1 MVKLARILTSTS
13 DGLPLLTAQVK
24 CTEFQS
30 AEIQA
35 YVLSTSNNSNNNNN
49 NNNKNKI
56 APPSS
61 SSFCYINISSIAT
74 TASAFLSLGDAAL
87 VKARILIERATSSS
101 DAKVTDPFIANN
113 VIFREKVIRI
123 LSPLDGQKEVGK
135 FIVS

>member
-35 YVLSTSNNSNNNNN
+35 YVLSTSNNSNNNNYN
-49 NNNKNKI
+49 NNKI
-56 APPSS
+56 APSS
-61 SSFCYINISSIAT
+61 STSFCYINLSSIAT

-87 VKARILIERATSSS
+87 VKAKILIERATSS
-101 DAKVTDPFIANN
+101 DATVIDPFIAKN
-113 VIFREKVIRI
+113 VIFREEVLRI

-135 FIVS
+135 FLVS

>member
-24 CTEFQS
+24 STEFQS

-35 YVLSTSNNSNNNNN
+35 YLLSTSNNNDN
-49 NNNKNKI
+49 I
-56 APPSS
+56 APSS
-61 SSFCYINISSIAT
+61 SSSTFCYINLSSIAT

-113 VIFREKVIRI
+113 VIFREKVLRI

>member
-35 YVLSTSNNSNNNNN
+35 YLSSTSNNSNN
-49 NNNKNKI
+49 
-56 APPSS
+56 
-61 SSFCYINISSIAT
+61 SFCYINISSIAT

-87 VKARILIERATSSS
+87 VKAKILIERATLSS

-113 VIFREKVIRI
+113 VIFREEVIRI

-135 FIVS
+135 FLVS

>member
-49 NNNKNKI
+49 NKI

-87 VKARILIERATSSS
+87 VKAKILIERATSSS

-113 VIFREKVIRI
+113 VIFREKVVRI

-135 FIVS
+135 FLVS

>member
-35 YVLSTSNNSNNNNN
+35 YLLSTSNNSNT
-49 NNNKNKI
+49 
-56 APPSS
+56 
-61 SSFCYINISSIAT
+61 SFCYINLSPIAT

-87 VKARILIERATSSS
+87 VKAKILIERATLSS

-113 VIFREKVIRI
+113 VIFREKVLRI

-135 FIVS
+135 FLVS

>member
-35 YVLSTSNNSNNNNN
+35 YVLSTSNNYNNSNYSNNN
-49 NNNKNKI
+49 I
-56 APPSS
+56 APPP
-61 SSFCYINISSIAT
+61 SFCYINISSIAT
-74 TASAFLSLGDAAL
+74 TASAFLSLGDDAL
-87 VKARILIERATSSS
+87 VKAKILIERATLSS

-113 VIFREKVIRI
+113 VIFREEVIRI

-135 FIVS
+135 FLVS

>member
-24 CTEFQS
+24 STEFQS

-35 YVLSTSNNSNNNNN
+35 YLLSTSNNNDN
-49 NNNKNKI
+49 I
-56 APPSS
+56 APSS
-61 SSFCYINISSIAT
+61 SSSTFCYINLSSIAT

-113 VIFREKVIRI
+113 VIFREEVIRI
-123 LSPLDGQKEVGK
+123 LSPLDGQTEVGK
-135 FIVS
+135 FLVS

>member
-49 NNNKNKI
+49 NKI

-87 VKARILIERATSSS
+87 VKAKILIERATSSS

-113 VIFREKVIRI
+113 VIFREEVIRI
-123 LSPLDGQKEVGK
+123 LSPLDGQTEVGK
-135 FIVS
+135 FLVS

>member
-49 NNNKNKI
+49 NKI

-87 VKARILIERATSSS
+87 VKANILIERATSSS
-101 DAKVTDPFIANN
+101 DAKVTDPFIAKN
-113 VIFREKVIRI
+113 VIFREKVLRI

>member
-49 NNNKNKI
+49 NKI

-87 VKARILIERATSSS
+87 VKAKILIERATSSS
-101 DAKVTDPFIANN
+101 DAKVTDPFIAKN
-113 VIFREKVIRI
+113 VIFREKVLRI

>member
-24 CTEFQS
+24 STEFQS

-35 YVLSTSNNSNNNNN
+35 YLLSTSNNNDN
-49 NNNKNKI
+49 I
-56 APPSS
+56 APSS
-61 SSFCYINISSIAT
+61 SSSTFCYINLSSIAT

-87 VKARILIERATSSS
+87 VKAKILIERATSSS
-101 DAKVTDPFIANN
+101 DAKVTDPFIAKN
-113 VIFREKVIRI
+113 VIFREKVLRI